1 MGYDN
6 TRRAEVDILFGM
18 AFALAVLFGN
28 LHRIIIAAA
37 WAYGKIKDANR
48 KG

>member
-1 MGYDN
+1 MT
-6 TRRAEVDILFGM
+6 TREEPRWTFLLGM

-37 WAYGKIKDANR
+37 WAYSKIKDANR